1 MFKNN
6 MTTALKTEITDKG
19 TSATL
24 IDDIITFADQ
34 LKDSNISQEALKGG
48 RKEISAAGVL
58 EFNAIY
64 EQIIGIA
71 KIAAKFTKDDK
82 AKTQEFS
89 YAKTIKALNFQAK
102 TVEPPKP

>member
-1 MFKNN
+1 
-6 MTTALKTEITDKG
+6 
-19 TSATL
+19 L
-24 IDDIITFADQ
+24 IDDIISFADQ

-48 RKEISAAGVL
+48 RKETSAAAVA

-82 AKTQEFS
+82 AKTQAFS

-102 TVEPPKP
+102 PVDKTKPTT